1 MNIHTKLLSCHFSV
15 MFRRLI
21 GLFAMS
27 IFFFSCDNLS
37 LDEDTGA
44 AESSN
49 GKCVVTFG
57 LAEQLDSRAATS
69 SVIPSSVDTSTL
81 SFILKAALPEGSTLP
96 ESALSADLKKGIKYP
111 ALSKLKKASFNL
123 DCGEWIFYL
132 EAYKNP
138 EVYQAKQTN
147 ESETETNETE
157 NETSEPDVVYTYSGE
172 YAPADLVLTG
182 KKTVDIEAGTNSI
195 IFDMEASESGTGS
208 VKVTLNCYLG
218 SETCS
223 TIKEVTATLKKP
235 DGTADGTL
243 TQQTPTWN
251 TTGKTNGEDYTA
263 IVYENNSVPK
273 GSYLLSFDITLQD
286 KSLENSETVTPL
298 TIKSNYTI
306 GVTVEP
312 GSLSEKTDY
321 VTDLKQRYSITY
333 MNVKDDGTT
342 EPFKFWDKNAAP
354 ITYYNPNSTQAVTLP
369 SRNVI
374 SYDKKSFTGWF
385 EDYTPGT
392 EGNVGTYGSQVTA
405 FKPKDGGTSTK
416 GAKIYYAKWGD
427 LKLYVSAEKDSSLG
441 GGNDDTGDGSISA
454 PYKTL
459 SQAISHINKNSNDK
473 LEWTIHIDGKV
484 QGMTIGNSAVGTVEI
499 AGEQKV
505 TIKTLT
511 IVGYTPST
519 TNADYPDAL
528 IGAGDKEVLSVTI
541 PKPVNIKNLT
551 ITGGRGAAG
560 AGLNVGSQATVALEG
575 VTITENNTKANENDS
590 TERNGGGILNA
601 GKLSLD
607 SCTITKNTSSGD
619 GGGVFNQGLLYV
631 YGSTVIGGT
640 NENGNSAKSGG
651 AIYNSGSSK
660 VYIGYSSYTSD
671 TENTIAAFTGNIS
684 YNTATETA
692 GGGVYNQGTFIMN
705 GGTIG
710 NNKAPAGAGVYNIVG
725 SNVGVCSLTAVIVS
739 DNDASTGDGGGIWN
753 DGTLTIAGT
762 FSSNTA
768 ANSGG
773 AIWSSSPVNVS
784 GATSFGSNNATAG
797 NGGAVYAGNS
807 FMSNDSVTMTQ
818 NTANSGSG
826 GAIYAVGAVTIP
838 GGIIN
843 SNAAKDAGG
852 ALWCAGKLSLSGEV
866 YVTQNTV
873 SAENAK
879 GGGIYIAGADS
890 TLAGAII
897 NGNEAAK
904 GFGGGVYIASGASVI
919 ATNSTI
925 GTSGSVNNAVTGGGI
940 YNEGTLTVNGGSIA
954 YNTASASGA
963 AAGAG
968 IYSNGTLIIKGNAV
982 VSNNKAETGWGGG
995 VYNDG
1000 TFTVQ
1005 AEEGNSNSPSISANA
1020 AANGAGVYT
1029 AGENAVFKM
1038 GAGTIG
1044 GNNASTYGGGVY
1056 NAGTM
1061 FMYGSAVVGDSGMST
1076 VALKKSNGEIFASNK
1091 AANGDG
1097 GGLFNSGSLYI
1108 GYTNVST
1115 IDSDFTGGIYY
1126 NYASNGGG
1134 ICNGNQGE
1142 LYMCSGNIVYNS
1154 ASVNGGGLYNGYKL
1168 ELSGG
1173 QIDHNKAGNGGAVYN
1188 NDTMTMTGSATIG
1201 SKQSDPNAIATVS
1214 VYSNKAEAYGGGIY
1228 NNTSGTLTLDTQL
1241 TGGVYYNYAGVNGG
1255 GIYNGNSTAISI
1267 NAGEILQN
1275 GVVYS
1280 EEDDKS
1286 AGVYGAKRVS
1296 EQAIV
1301 QNE

>member
-1 MNIHTKLLSCHFSV
+1 MNIHTKLLSRHFSV

-312 GSLSEKTDY
+312 GSLSEKIDY

-551 ITGGRGAAG
+551 ITGGHGAAG

-725 SNVGVCSLTAVIVS
+725 SNVGVCSLTGVTV
-739 DNDASTGDGGGIWN
+739 NNNNASTGNGGGIWN

-762 FSSNTA
+762 FFSNIA

-784 GATSFGSNNATAG
+784 GATSFGSNQATAG

-807 FMSNDSVTMTQ
+807 FMSNARVTMTQ
-818 NTANSGSG
+818 NAADSGSG

-838 GGIIN
+838 DGTIN
-843 SNAAKDAGG
+843 SNTAKYAGG

-919 ATNSTI
+919 AINSTI
-925 GTSGSVNNAVTGGGI
+925 GTSASVNKAVTGGGI

-968 IYSNGTLIIKGNAV
+968 IYSAGELTITGNASV
-982 VSNNKAETGWGGG
+982 INNNATYGWGGG
-995 VYNDG
+995 VYNAG
-1000 TFTVQ
+1000 TFIVQ
-1005 AEEGNSNSPSISANA
+1005 AADSGSPSISSNKAV
-1020 AANGAGVYT
+1020 NGAGVYT
-1029 AGENAVFKM
+1029 NGTNATFTM
-1038 GAGTIG
+1038 SAGTIG
-1044 GNNASTYGGGVY
+1044 GNIASTYGGGVY

-1061 FMYGSAVVGDSGMST
+1061 FMHGSAVVGDASASSFANNT
-1076 VALKKSNGEIFASNK
+1076 FRSNAVVNEYGAS
-1091 AANGDG
+1091 GDG
-1097 GGLFNSGSLYI
+1097 GGIYSTGKLYL
-1108 GYTNVST
+1108 GYSDAST
-1115 IDSDFTGGIYY
+1115 QADFDGGIYY
-1126 NYASNGGG
+1126 NYATNGAG
-1134 ICNGNQGE
+1134 IYNGANGE
-1142 LYMCSGNIVYNS
+1142 VYIHSGSIKYNM
-1154 ASVNGGGLYNGYKL
+1154 ATINGGGLYNGHTL
-1168 ELSGG
+1168 MLSGG
-1173 QIDHNKAGNGGAVYN
+1173 NFDCNVAGSGGAVYN
-1188 NDTMTMTGSATIG
+1188 NQTMTMTGSATIG
-1201 SKQSDPNAIATVS
+1201 SKQPAEDAKATS
-1214 VYSNKAEAYGGGIY
+1214 GSFSNIAEAYGGGIY
-1228 NNTSGTLTLDTQL
+1228 NNTSGTLTLDSQL
-1241 TGGVYYNYAGVNGG
+1241 IGGVYYNYAGVDGG
-1255 GIYNGNSTAISI
+1255 GIYNANSTAISI
-1267 NAGEILQN
+1267 NAGEVLQN
-1275 GVVYS
+1275 GVVS
-1280 EEDDKS
+1280 FITSTKH
-1286 AGVYGAKRVS
+1286 AGIFGAKTVS
-1296 EQAIV
+1296 EQATV
-1301 QNE
+1301 QSQ

>member
-81 SFILKAALPEGSTLP
+81 SFILKAALPEGTSLPASALP
-96 ESALSADLKKGIKYP
+96 ENLENGIKYP
-111 ALSKLKKASFNL
+111 ALSELQKASFNL

-157 NETSEPDVVYTYSGE
+157 NETSEPDVVYTYSGK

-263 IVYENNSVPK
+263 IIYENNSVTK
-273 GSYLLSFDITLQD
+273 GSYILAFDIILQY
-286 KSLENSETVTPL
+286 ETKKKDGTAEFL
-298 TIKSNYTI
+298 TTKSNYTI

-312 GSLSEKTDY
+312 GSLSEKSD
-321 VTDLKQRYSITY
+321 DIKNLKQRYPITY

-342 EPFKFWDKNAAP
+342 EPFPFKYWDENAAP
-354 ITYYNPNSTQAVTLP
+354 ITYYNPNSTQTVTLP

-374 SYDKKSFTGWF
+374 YNSKKSFTGWF

-392 EGNVGTYGSQVTA
+392 EGNVGTYGSQVTS
-405 FKPKDGGTSTK
+405 FIPTK
-416 GAKIYYAKWGD
+416 KTENGVTTTTGAKTYYAKWGD
-427 LKLYVSAEKDSSLG
+427 LDLYVSAGENSSLQLT
-441 GGNDDTGDGSISA
+441 DIYDGSKENPFRSLA
-454 PYKTL
+454 
-459 SQAISHINKNSNDK
+459 QAITHIENNSNDK
-473 LEWTIHIDGKV
+473 LEWTIHIDGRV
-484 QGMTIGNSAVGTVEI
+484 QGTSIETIEKLI
-499 AGEQKV
+499 QK
-505 TIKTLT
+505 LS
-511 IVGYTPST
+511 IVGYSPESGSDYDDILTPI
-519 TNADYPDAL
+519 TN
-528 IGAGDKEVLSVTI
+528 KVLSISIT
-541 PKPVNIKNLT
+541 KPVSIEKLIITDGANID
-551 ITGGRGAAG
+551 G
-560 AGLNVGSQATVALEG
+560 AGLTVISGANVTLKKVTVTG
-575 VTITENNTKANENDS
+575 NDTKTGQDP
-590 TERNGGGILNA
+590 RNGGGILNY
-601 GKLSLD
+601 GTLTLED
-607 SCTITKNTSSGD
+607 CTITNNKASGN
-619 GGGVFNQGLLYV
+619 GGGIYNSGTLYV
-631 YGSTVIGGT
+631 YGYTVVGGN
-640 NENGNSAKSGG
+640 NENANSASKSGG
-651 AIYNSGSSK
+651 AVYNSGSSK

-762 FSSNTA
+762 FSSNIA

-784 GATSFGSNNATAG
+784 GATSFGSNQATAG

-807 FMSNDSVTMTQ
+807 FMSNAKVTMTQ
-818 NTANSGSG
+818 NAADSGSG

-838 GGIIN
+838 DGTIN
-843 SNAAKDAGG
+843 SNTAKDAGG

-919 ATNSTI
+919 AINSTI
-925 GTSGSVNNAVTGGGI
+925 GTSASVNKAVTGGGI

-968 IYSNGTLIIKGNAV
+968 IYSAGELTITGNASV
-982 VSNNKAETGWGGG
+982 IN
-995 VYNDG
+995 
-1000 TFTVQ
+1000 
-1005 AEEGNSNSPSISANA
+1005 
-1020 AANGAGVYT
+1020 
-1029 AGENAVFKM
+1029 
-1038 GAGTIG
+1038 
-1044 GNNASTYGGGVY
+1044 NNATYGWGGGVY
-1056 NAGTM
+1056 NAGTFTVQAGDSGSPSISSNKAVNGAGVYTDGTNATFTMSAGSIYGNTATNSGGGVYIAENGTM
-1061 FMYGSAVVGDSGMST
+1061 FMHGSAVVGDASADT
-1076 VALKKSNGEIFASNK
+1076 VALQDEKKHSNGATNL
-1091 AANGDG
+1091 G
-1097 GGLFNSGSLYI
+1097 GGIYSSGKLYVGYESI
-1108 GYTNVST
+1108 GVTSKL
-1115 IDSDFTGGIYY
+1115 SGGIYY
-1126 NYASNGGG
+1126 NYASSGAAVYNEGDTFVMNSGLFEYNFAIANGGG
-1134 ICNGNQGE
+1134 VFNDKVFNFTGGTIKGNRAKE
-1142 LYMCSGNIVYNS
+1142 
-1154 ASVNGGGLYNGYKL
+1154 NGGG
-1168 ELSGG
+1168 
-1173 QIDHNKAGNGGAVYN
+1173 VYN
-1188 NDTMTMTGSATIG
+1188 NKNMTMTGTAIIGDRSEHTQPATK
-1201 SKQSDPNAIATVS
+1201 SSRSN
-1214 VYSNKAEAYGGGIY
+1214 YSSHGGGIY
-1228 NNTSGTLTLDTQL
+1228 NNTSGDLTLGTNVELL
-1241 TGGVYYNYAGVNGG
+1241 TGGVYYNYASTDGG
-1255 GIYNGNSTAISI
+1255 GIDNAAGSLTINSGFVLYNGVI
-1267 NAGEILQN
+1267 EPQ
-1275 GVVYS
+1275 
-1280 EEDDKS
+1280 EEGDVTV
-1286 AGVYGAKRVS
+1286 AGVLSSNTYTNNVTAETG
-1296 EQAIV
+1296 EV
-1301 QNE
+1301 QPD

>member
-96 ESALSADLKKGIKYP
+96 ESALSDDLKKGKKYP
-111 ALSKLKKASFNL
+111 ALSELQKASFYL
-123 DCGEWIFYL
+123 DEGAWIFYL
-132 EAYKNP
+132 FAYKNP
-138 EVYQAKQTN
+138 ETYQAKQTN

-182 KKTVDIEAGTNSI
+182 RKTVDIEAGTNSI

-427 LKLYVSAEKDSSLG
+427 LDLYVSSEETSSLQL
-441 GGNDDTGDGSISA
+441 TGIYDGSKENPFRSLA
-454 PYKTL
+454 
-459 SQAISHINKNSNDK
+459 QAITHIENNSNDK
-473 LEWTIHIDGKV
+473 LKWTIHIDGRV
-484 QGMTIGNSAVGTVEI
+484 QGTSIETIEKS
-499 AGEQKV
+499 
-505 TIKTLT
+505 IKELS
-511 IVGYTPST
+511 IVGYSPESGSDYDDILTPI
-519 TNADYPDAL
+519 TN
-528 IGAGDKEVLSVTI
+528 KVLSISIT
-541 PKPVNIKNLT
+541 KPVSIEKLIITDGANID
-551 ITGGRGAAG
+551 G
-560 AGLNVGSQATVALEG
+560 AGLTVISGANVTLKKIK
-575 VTITENNTKANENDS
+575 ITGNDTKTGQDP
-590 TERNGGGILNA
+590 RNGGGILNY
-601 GKLSLD
+601 GTLTLED
-607 SCTITKNTSSGD
+607 CTITNNKASGN
-619 GGGVFNQGLLYV
+619 GGGIYNSGTLYV
-631 YGSTVIGGT
+631 YGKTVVGGN
-640 NENGNSAKSGG
+640 NENANSASKSGG

-660 VYIGYSSYTSD
+660 LYIGYSSYTSN
-671 TENTIAAFTGNIS
+671 TENIPAEFTGSIS

-940 YNEGTLTVNGGSIA
+940 YNEGTLTVNCGSIA

-982 VSNNKAETGWGGG
+982 VSNNKAENGLGGG
-995 VYNDG
+995 VYNAG

-1029 AGENAVFKM
+1029 AGENALFTM
-1038 GAGTIG
+1038 SAGTIG
-1044 GNNASTYGGGVY
+1044 GNIASTNGGGVY

-1061 FMYGSAVVGDSGMST
+1061 FMYGSAVVGDSGASGAAT
-1076 VALKKSNGEIFASNK
+1076 DSAYSNK
-1091 AANGDG
+1091 ANQNG
-1097 GGLFNSGSLYI
+1097 GGIYNSGKLYI
-1108 GYTNVST
+1108 GYSSY
-1115 IDSDFTGGIYY
+1115 ISDSENTKSVCSEGVKY
-1126 NYASNGGG
+1126 NYAANGGG
-1134 ICNGNQGE
+1134 IYNTSSSLMMNSGMIMYNAVSANGAG
-1142 LYMCSGNIVYNS
+1142 VYNDAEFIFSEGTVADNS
-1154 ASVNGGGLYNGYKL
+1154 AENGSGGG
-1168 ELSGG
+1168 
-1173 QIDHNKAGNGGAVYN
+1173 IYN
-1188 NDTMTMTGSATIG
+1188 NGTTSLGANAVVGYASATE
-1201 SKQSDPNAIATVS
+1201 NASSEDNT
-1214 VYSNKAEAYGGGIY
+1214 AEAYYHSNYANTGGGIY
-1228 NNTSGTLTLDTQL
+1228 NNTGKTLTLASGSL
-1241 TGGVYYNYAGVNGG
+1241 IYYNFGGVGG
-1255 GIYNGNSTAISI
+1255 GIYNAGIFENSGGLVEYNKANK
-1267 NAGEILQN
+1267 NANNNIYN
-1275 GVVYS
+1275 
-1280 EEDDKS
+1280 
-1286 AGVYGAKRVS
+1286 AT
-1296 EQAIV
+1296 
-1301 QNE
+1301 N